1 MAFPSDGRRA
11 CSLSP
16 LGRPRSLRLVLA
28 DHSPLP
34 GAGAALGAGEA
45 AVGPPGTA
53 ALLSVGA
60 GHGRGWDGQPGIAAG
75 PPFLRERCSSLTS
88 DVCLV
93 FCSVKNSFTQ
103 QLTCRGWRLTVGCAR
118 EAFSGRINY
127 FLRPRIFD
135 LRTQIN
141 YSSVQETG
149 SQSSKPSILLPEIHE
164 KGKFLCS
171 LAVAELRYQG

>member
-1 MAFPSDGRRA
+1 MGAVSALCHVWAPPAASARSRRTAGQPS
-11 CSLSP
+11 
-16 LGRPRSLRLVLA
+16 PR
-28 DHSPLP
+28 
-34 GAGAALGAGEA
+34 
-45 AVGPPGTA
+45 PPGSAGSGGGRA

-60 GHGRGWDGQPGIAAG
+60 GPRARRDGQPGTTHRCQ
-75 PPFLRERCSSLTS
+75 PPFPRERCSLTS
-88 DVCLV
+88 DVCLG

-141 YSSVQETG
+141 FSSMQETG
-149 SQSSKPSILLPEIHE
+149 SQSSKPSILLPETHE
-164 KGKFLCS
+164 KGKFLCN
-171 LAVAELRYQG
+171 LAVTEPRYQG